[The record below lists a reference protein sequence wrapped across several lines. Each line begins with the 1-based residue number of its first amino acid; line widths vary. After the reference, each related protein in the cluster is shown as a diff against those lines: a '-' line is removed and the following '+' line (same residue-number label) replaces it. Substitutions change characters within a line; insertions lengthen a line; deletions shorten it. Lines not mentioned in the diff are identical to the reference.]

1 MYAVSSYKWTA
12 TRQKHT
18 RTHTQLTTRLSDWQQ
33 RETLC
38 WGRSAFTR
46 PVGPQVKNTRFQ
58 EISKD
63 WSLKKN
69 AKLGR
74 PSGSQFQGESLY
86 YTFVK
91 KSQEK
96 MSTSLN
102 ITETQ
107 IKSKQGFTAHQSEG
121 PLSKAL
127 QTFHPEEGVMKREPS
142 STDAGSTHREHPL
155 LRMGCRPLKQGK
167 QE

>member
-1 MYAVSSYKWTA
+1 M
-12 TRQKHT
+12 
-18 RTHTQLTTRLSDWQQ
+18 
-33 RETLC
+33 LC
-38 WGRSAFTR
+38 CGRSGFTR
-46 PVGPQVKNTRFQ
+46 PVGLQVKNTRFQ

-102 ITETQ
+102 IRETQ
-107 IKSKQGFTAHQSEG
+107 IKSKQGITSHQSEG
-121 PLSKAL
+121 PLSKTL
-127 QTFHPEEGVMKREPS
+127 QTLHPEEGVMKREPS
-142 STDAGSTHREHPL
+142 STDAGNTNWEQPL
-155 LRMGCRPLKQGK
+155 LRMGCSLLKQGK